1 MTGYYLDGLAN
12 LYLKTGDLARPRTP
26 HGKVWRLLA
35 KSLPGQHLYIASARQ
50 TLGEV
55 LLSRGALAAAET
67 ELRAAVDINTNL
79 VGADHW
85 RTARSAASLGWAL
98 IKNDR
103 AAEGE
108 PMLVNARTRLL
119 ATVGAADPATQLA
132 TARLAEYYR
141 SRHRDAEADEVLAGS
156 DKR

>member
-1 MTGYYLDGLAN
+1 M
-12 LYLKTGDLARPRTP
+12 
-26 HGKVWRLLA
+26 
-35 KSLPGQHLYIASARQ
+35 PGQHLYIASARQ

-141 SRHRDAEADEVLAGS
+141 SRHRDAEATKVLAGS

>member
-1 MTGYYLDGLAN
+1 
-12 LYLKTGDLARPRTP
+12 
-26 HGKVWRLLA
+26 
-35 KSLPGQHLYIASARQ
+35 LPSQHLYLASARQ

-55 LLSRGALAAAET
+55 LLNRGALAAAET
-67 ELRAAVDINTNL
+67 EFRAAVDINTNL
-79 VGADHW
+79 VGANHW

-98 IKNDR
+98 IKNDK

-108 PMLVNARTRLL
+108 PMLEAARSRLL
-119 ATVGAADPATQLA
+119 STVGAANPATQLA

-141 SRHRDAEADEVLAGS
+141 SRHRDAEAIKVLAGS